1 MEARSRRK
9 IKERKR
15 ITTDEKIYTK
25 ERSNK
30 VKRKECKADERKKI
44 YIYIYETDE
53 TSTKHFSL
61 QEDCSTDALGAAH
74 PHTTLTL
81 KNND

>member
-44 YIYIYETDE
+44 YMKQM
-53 TSTKHFSL
+53 KHPQNIFPYKK
-61 QEDCSTDALGAAH
+61 TAARTH
-74 PHTTLTL
+74 SAQHTHTQH
-81 KNND
+81 